1 LVLEDPPE
9 TEGFLLPE
17 RGAGSVY
24 ERMRP
29 SKIIAFDCDST
40 LSGIEGIDEM
50 ARLRGAACF
59 AEIDAMTRDAMEGR
73 ISLDSIFARRL
84 DIVRPTRA
92 ESALIGQLYIKHVE
106 PTALAT
112 LAVLRAAGWTP
123 LLISGGYMQA
133 IEPLATF
140 LGIDRV
146 EAVGLRFDLAGNYAG
161 YEATHPASQR
171 GGKPR
176 IIHAL
181 REELKPEKI
190 VMVGDGASDLETKG
204 SADVFVGFGRYV
216 TRPAVK
222 AGADR
227 FVDSLAELPSLLI
240 GEK

>member
-1 LVLEDPPE
+1 MEDPPE

-24 ERMRP
+24 ERMRL

-92 ESALIGQLYIKHVE
+92 ESALIGQLYIKHV
-106 PTALAT
+106 
-112 LAVLRAAGWTP
+112 LRAAGWTP
-123 LLISGGYMQA
+123 LIISGGYTQA

-216 TRPAVK
+216 SRPAVK
-222 AGADR
+222 AGADQ
-227 FVDSLAELPSLLI
+227 FVDSLAEVASLLI
-240 GEK
+240 GEKK